1 MRHHHP
7 GTADRDHGASL
18 MGLLDEIREQPEVIT
33 RTMEANREPASR
45 VAALA
50 LGCTHAV
57 IAARG
62 TSDNAGRYAQYVW
75 GTRNQ
80 LSVGLTT
87 PSLFSVY
94 DRPPRLEGALVVGI
108 SQSGESPDIVSVLEE
123 GRAQQSPT
131 VAITNEPDSPLA
143 DFADVVIDLRAGEE
157 TAVAATKTYTAQLAA
172 VALISNAMSGHGEG
186 LDMVSTSVARSLD
199 QDDLLADLAATRSRM
214 EHCVVLGRGFN
225 QATAFEWAL
234 KIQELTYAVAQPFS
248 TADFLHGPI
257 AVLEPG
263 YPVLAVAASGPAID
277 DVLDVLRRC
286 SEAGAD
292 LLVVG
297 NDRRLADLTD
307 DTVGIDPAVEEWL
320 SPIPAIVIGQL
331 FAYHLTLAKG
341 LDPEQPRGLR
351 KVTRTT

>member
-1 MRHHHP
+1 
-7 GTADRDHGASL
+7 
-18 MGLLDEIREQPEVIT
+18 MGLLEEIREQPEVIA
-33 RTMEANREPASR
+33 RTTTVNAEPAQR
-45 VAALA
+45 VAERAA
-50 LGCTHAV
+50 GCTHAV

-75 GTRNQ
+75 GTRNG

-108 SQSGESPDIVSVLEE
+108 SQSGESPDIVSVLQE
-123 GRAQQSPT
+123 GREQRRPT

-143 DFADVVIDLRAGEE
+143 DVADVIIDLDAGEE
-157 TAVAATKTYTAQLAA
+157 RAVAATKTYTAQLTV
-172 VALISNAMSGHGEG
+172 VALISEAMSGATGTIEEIP
-186 LDMVSTSVARSLD
+186 SLVEHALR
-199 QDDLLADLAATRSRM
+199 QESRAAETAMAHAAM
-214 EHCVVLGRGFN
+214 EYCAVLGRGFN

-234 KIQELTYAVAQPFS
+234 KLQELTQVVAQPFS

-263 YPVLAVAASGPAID
+263 YPVLAVAARGPAID
-277 DVLDVLRRC
+277 DVIDVLRRC
-286 SEAGAD
+286 QGAGAS
-292 LLVVG
+292 LVAIG
-297 NDRRLADLTD
+297 NDTRLAEIAPGALELEPE
-307 DTVGIDPAVEEWL
+307 IDEWL
-320 SPIPAIVIGQL
+320 SPIPAVVLGQL

-341 LDPEQPRGLR
+341 LDPEQPRGLH

>member
-1 MRHHHP
+1 
-7 GTADRDHGASL
+7 
-18 MGLLDEIREQPEVIT
+18 MGLLEEIGEQPEVVA
-33 RTMEANREPASR
+33 RTATVNAEPAQR
-45 VAALA
+45 VADLA
-50 LGCTHAV
+50 SGCTHAV

-75 GTRNQ
+75 GTRNG

-123 GRAQQSPT
+123 GREQGRPT

-143 DFADVVIDLRAGEE
+143 EVADVVIDLDAGEE
-157 TAVAATKTYTAQLAA
+157 RAVAATKTYTAQLTV
-172 VALISNAMSGHGEG
+172 VALISEAMSGATGSIQG
-186 LDMVSTSVARSLD
+186 LPSLVEHALR
-199 QDDLLADLAATRSRM
+199 QESRAAETAKAHAGM
-214 EHCVVLGRGFN
+214 EYCAVLGRGFN

-234 KIQELTYAVAQPFS
+234 KLQELTQVVAQPFS

-263 YPVLAVAASGPAID
+263 YPVLAIAARGPAID
-277 DVLDVLRRC
+277 DVIDVLRRC
-286 SEAGAD
+286 SEAGAS
-292 LLVVG
+292 LVAIG
-297 NDRRLADLTD
+297 NDPRLEEIAPGALELETEVD
-307 DTVGIDPAVEEWL
+307 EWL
-320 SPIPAIVIGQL
+320 SPIPAVVLGQL

-341 LDPEQPRGLR
+341 LDPEQPRGLH